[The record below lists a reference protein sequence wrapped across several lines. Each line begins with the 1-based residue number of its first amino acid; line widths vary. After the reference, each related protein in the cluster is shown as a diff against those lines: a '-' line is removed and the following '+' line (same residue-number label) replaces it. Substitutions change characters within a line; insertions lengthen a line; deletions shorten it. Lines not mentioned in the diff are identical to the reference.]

1 MAQSARNFI
10 KIQAKKKTR
19 NESISQNLF
28 EYFP

>member
-10 KIQAKKKTR
+10 KIQAKKTR